1 MESMVVYLGSDH
13 VIKTPDFDFRK
24 NSLRVST
31 TFEDAKQQAHKKV
44 GIGVVSIY
52 QLNLEHLVSIEDGQ
66 SVLDGFENVDII
78 QHTCQNVCSL
88 SLCSERALKAL
99 SFLEA
104 TNQFHMYWRPGSPRS
119 RLFQWGT
126 QQYIFSDGSV
136 PEEWI
141 SSFSLSRLQCAQ
153 GKEVSAILQ
162 SSTKAVAN

>member
-13 VIKTPDFDFRK
+13 VIKTPDFVFRK

-78 QHTCQNVCSL
+78 QHIYQNVCSL

-104 TNQFHMYWRPGSPRS
+104 TFTS
-119 RLFQWGT
+119 
-126 QQYIFSDGSV
+126 
-136 PEEWI
+136 
-141 SSFSLSRLQCAQ
+141 
-153 GKEVSAILQ
+153 
-162 SSTKAVAN
+162 

>member
-44 GIGVVSIY
+44 GIGFVSVY

-66 SVLDGFENVDII
+66 SVLDGFENVDVI
-78 QHTCQNVCSL
+78 QHTCQDACCL
-88 SLCSERALKAL
+88 SLCSERALNAL

-104 TNQFHMYWRPGSPRS
+104 TFTS
-119 RLFQWGT
+119 
-126 QQYIFSDGSV
+126 
-136 PEEWI
+136 
-141 SSFSLSRLQCAQ
+141 
-153 GKEVSAILQ
+153 
-162 SSTKAVAN
+162 

>member
-1 MESMVVYLGSDH
+1 MESMVVYIGSDH
-13 VIKTPDFDFRK
+13 VIKTPEFDFRK

-31 TFEDAKQQAHKKV
+31 TLEDAKQQAHKKA
-44 GIGVVSIY
+44 GIVSAY

-104 TNQFHMYWRPGSPRS
+104 TFTS
-119 RLFQWGT
+119 
-126 QQYIFSDGSV
+126 
-136 PEEWI
+136 
-141 SSFSLSRLQCAQ
+141 
-153 GKEVSAILQ
+153 
-162 SSTKAVAN
+162 